1 MGNYISTITPEKPK
15 KPGRTKSDPD
25 QILFDF
31 QEDALNRM
39 FNGCILNGST
49 GSGKSLTSLFY
60 YMKEQGGWI
69 SKKGYIPMQNP
80 KDLYII
86 TIAKK
91 RDELEWEGELSH
103 ILLTTHYEN
112 NKLYRNKVVVD
123 SWQNIK
129 KYADVK
135 GAFFIFDEDKLTG
148 NGAWVKT
155 FQKIAKSN
163 DWIVLSATP
172 GDKWED
178 YIAIFV
184 ANGFYRNRT
193 EFLQEHAV
201 YSRYIKY
208 KIERYLNEGKLNRY
222 RNMLLIDMEFER
234 ETVPHF
240 IDIPC
245 HYDTKLY
252 KETMRN
258 RWDPYN
264 NKPIEQAA
272 GLCYILR
279 RIVNSDETRVAALLE
294 ILEKT
299 PRAIIFYSFDYELD
313 ILRHLFWDNDG
324 VESNPLSDFEFAEYN
339 GHIHQP
345 IPKSNKWVYAVNY
358 SSGAEGFNA
367 ITTDTIIFFSQTY
380 SYKVFK
386 QSCGRIDRLN
396 TPYRD
401 LYYYSLKS
409 KSSIDLAISRALKQK
424 KDFNEKKFTNWD

>member
-1 MGNYISTITPEKPK
+1 MGNYISTIAPEKPK
-15 KPGRTKSDPD
+15 KPGRTKSDPN

-31 QEDALNRM
+31 QMDALNRM

-69 SKKGYIPMQNP
+69 SKKGYIPMQHP

-208 KIERYLNEGKLNRY
+208 KIERYLNEGKLNQY
-222 RNMLLIDMEFER
+222 RNRLLIDMEFER

-245 HYDTKLY
+245 NYDTRLY

-264 NKPIEQAA
+264 DKPIEQAA

-324 VESNPLSDFEFAEYN
+324 VESNPLSGFEFAEYN

>member
-1 MGNYISTITPEKPK
+1 MGNYISTIEPEKPK
-15 KPGRTKSDPD
+15 KPGRTKSDPN

-31 QEDALNRM
+31 QMDALNRM

-69 SKKGYIPMQNP
+69 SKKGYIPMQHP

-103 ILLTTHYEN
+103 ILLTTDYEN
-112 NKLYRNKVVVD
+112 NKLYQNKVIVD

-135 GAFFIFDEDKLTG
+135 NSFFIFDEDKLTG
-148 NGAWVKT
+148 NGVWVQT
-155 FQKIAKSN
+155 FLKIAKVN
-163 DWIVLSATP
+163 NWIILSATP
-172 GDKWED
+172 GDVWSD
-178 YIAIFV
+178 YIAVFV

-201 YSRYIKY
+201 YSRYIKH
-208 KIERYLNEGKLNRY
+208 KIDRYIGEGKLNYY
-222 RNMLLIDMEFER
+222 RNKILIEMEFER

-245 HYDTKLY
+245 QYDIRLY
-252 KETMRN
+252 KDTMRN
-258 RWDPYN
+258 RWDPYE

-279 RIVNSDETRVAALLE
+279 RIVNSDESRVAALLE
-294 ILEKT
+294 ILENT

-313 ILRHLFWDNDG
+313 ILRHLFWDDDG
-324 VESNPLSDFEFAEYN
+324 VDGNPLSGFEFAEYN

-345 IPKSNKWVYAVNY
+345 IPRSKKWVYAVNY
-358 SSGAEGFNA
+358 SSGAEGFNV

-424 KDFNEKKFTNWD
+424 KDFNEKKFTKWD

>member
-1 MGNYISTITPEKPK
+1 MGNYISTIEPEKPK
-15 KPGRTKSDPD
+15 KPGRTKSDPN

-31 QEDALNRM
+31 QMDALNRM

-60 YMKEQGGWI
+60 YMKQQGGWI
-69 SKKGYIPMQNP
+69 DKNGYIPMKHP

-103 ILLTTHYEN
+103 ILLTTNYEN
-112 NKLYRNKVVVD
+112 NRLYRNKVIVD

-135 GAFFIFDEDKLTG
+135 NSFFIFDEDKLTG
-148 NGAWVKT
+148 NGVWVQT
-155 FQKIAKSN
+155 FLKIAKVN
-163 DWIVLSATP
+163 NWIILSATP
-172 GDKWED
+172 GDVWSD
-178 YIAIFV
+178 YIAVFV

-193 EFLQEHAV
+193 EFLQEHAI
-201 YSRYIKY
+201 YSRYVKH
-208 KIERYLNEGKLNRY
+208 KIDRYIGEGKLNYY
-222 RNMLLIDMEFER
+222 RNKILIEMEFER

-245 HYDTKLY
+245 QYDIRLY
-252 KETMRN
+252 KDTMRN
-258 RWDPYN
+258 RWDPYE

-279 RIVNSDETRVAALLE
+279 RIVNSDESRAAALLE
-294 ILEKT
+294 ILENT
-299 PRAIIFYSFDYELD
+299 PRAIVFYSFDYELD
-313 ILRHLFWDNDG
+313 ILRHLFWDDDG
-324 VESNPLSDFEFAEYN
+324 VEGNPLSDFEFAEYN
-339 GHIHQP
+339 GHMHQP

-424 KDFNEKKFTNWD
+424 EDFNEKKFTKWD

>member
-1 MGNYISTITPEKPK
+1 MGNYISTIEPEKPK
-15 KPGRTKSDPD
+15 KPGRTKSDSN

-31 QEDALNRM
+31 QMDALNRM

-60 YMKEQGGWI
+60 YMKQQGGWI
-69 SKKGYIPMQNP
+69 DKNGYIPMKHP

-103 ILLTTHYEN
+103 ILLTTNYEN
-112 NKLYRNKVVVD
+112 NRLYRNKVIVD

-135 GAFFIFDEDKLTG
+135 NSFFIFDEDKLTG
-148 NGAWVKT
+148 NGVWVQT
-155 FQKIAKSN
+155 FLKIAKVN
-163 DWIVLSATP
+163 NWIILSATP
-172 GDKWED
+172 GDVWSD
-178 YIAIFV
+178 YIAVFV

-193 EFLQEHAV
+193 EFLQEHAI
-201 YSRYIKY
+201 YSRYVKH
-208 KIERYLNEGKLNRY
+208 KIDRYIGEGKLNYY
-222 RNMLLIDMEFER
+222 RNKILIEMEFER

-245 HYDTKLY
+245 QYDIRLY
-252 KETMRN
+252 KDTMRN
-258 RWDPYN
+258 RWDPYE

-279 RIVNSDETRVAALLE
+279 RIVNSDESRAAALLE
-294 ILEKT
+294 ILENT
-299 PRAIIFYSFDYELD
+299 PRAIVFYSFDYELD
-313 ILRHLFWDNDG
+313 ILRHLFWDDDG
-324 VESNPLSDFEFAEYN
+324 VEGNPLSDFEFAEYN
-339 GHIHQP
+339 GHMHQP

-358 SSGAEGFNA
+358 SSGAEGFNV

-424 KDFNEKKFTNWD
+424 KDFN